1 MDQLYLSLEHKNTIS
16 TQVIRL
22 AESLVLSAW
31 SASAETLQEQQK
43 YSHIQIRPSFS
54 HTQSW
59 KQGNIKSWLKDSRS
73 LFNLFFFTFKPEE
86 RGGWCIAIQVC
97 SSAVPWKSTFD
108 AKEVGGCPSNA
119 SFGLDYAHELVDI
132 DQKYETLWIL
142 GSRKCKKNVEKVAW
156 KMRFGKGF
164 A

>member
-73 LFNLFFFTFKPEE
+73 LFNLFFLRLKQR
-86 RGGWCIAIQVC
+86 RG
-97 SSAVPWKSTFD
+97 
-108 AKEVGGCPSNA
+108 VGGA
-119 SFGLDYAHELVDI
+119 SQSKCAHQRCRESPLLM
-132 DQKYETLWIL
+132 QKKLAGVHQML
-142 GSRKCKKNVEKVAW
+142 LLA
-156 KMRFGKGF
+156 
-164 A
+164 

>member
-16 TQVIRL
+16 SQVIRL

-73 LFNLFFFTFKPEE
+73 LFNLFFLRLNQR
-86 RGGWCIAIQVC
+86 RG
-97 SSAVPWKSTFD
+97 
-108 AKEVGGCPSNA
+108 VGGA
-119 SFGLDYAHELVDI
+119 SQSKCTHQRCRESPLLMQKKLAGVHQMLLLAQTMLMSSLILTRSMKHFGSWEVENVKKM
-132 DQKYETLWIL
+132 QKKQLE
-142 GSRKCKKNVEKVAW
+142 E
-156 KMRFGKGF
+156 
-164 A
+164 